1 MRAQL
6 LRLGPSASLGLGFAL
21 GASLALVFDYLRG
34 RLQARYARRAAADWE
49 AHNEC
54 WAVSGYAD
62 VCELLK
68 SPHIRANYLPSF
80 FARLPPGIPV
90 SRFAFLAD
98 FFERWPLF
106 QDGPRQRRTH
116 AVLARLFGSARL
128 KNLDMIVHEEI
139 EALLQPLQAHG
150 GEFDAVEAFA
160 KPLPLRVIGKF
171 LKSPFDSD
179 PTQ

>member
-1 MRAQL
+1 M
-6 LRLGPSASLGLGFAL
+6 
-21 GASLALVFDYLRG
+21 
-34 RLQARYARRAAADWE
+34 
-49 AHNEC
+49 
-54 WAVSGYAD
+54 
-62 VCELLK
+62 CELLK

-80 FARLPPGIPV
+80 FARLPPGVPA

-128 KNLDMIVHEEI
+128 RNLEVIVHEEI

-150 GEFDAVEAFA
+150 CEFDAVEAFA
-160 KPLPLRVIGKF
+160 KPLPLRVIGKNSK
-171 LKSPFDSD
+171 KSH
-179 PTQ
+179 